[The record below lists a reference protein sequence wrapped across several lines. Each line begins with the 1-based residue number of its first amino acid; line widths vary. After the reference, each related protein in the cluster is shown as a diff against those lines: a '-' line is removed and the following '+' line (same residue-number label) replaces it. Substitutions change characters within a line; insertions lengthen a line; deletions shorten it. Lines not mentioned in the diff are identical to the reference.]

1 MSKAHKTVSKTPKF
15 LAKTAKAKG
24 VSVAQ
29 DKNGFYC
36 YTHRARSK
44 SYKTIDSIP
53 KKDIEYIEST
63 G

>member
-1 MSKAHKTVSKTPKF
+1 MSKAHKTVSKTAKF
-15 LAKTAKAKG
+15 LAKTTKAKG

-44 SYKTIDSIP
+44 SYKTMDAIP
-53 KKDIEYIEST
+53 KKDIEFIEST